1 MKKSF
6 SLLEIIFVI
15 TLISIISMIAI
26 PKLFLNITSASY
38 TQIKSDI
45 GLIRSAIIR
54 NKNKNIISGKGEAF
68 INALDNAKIN
78 VTYEKLFVGKEGD
91 VLLQYPIIST
101 SSEKKEIG
109 KWIKVSDNNYKVFI
123 DNQNAIEFVYDS
135 SNGTFDCDYKED
147 LCKDLIK

>member
-1 MKKSF
+1 M
-6 SLLEIIFVI
+6 
-15 TLISIISMIAI
+15 
-26 PKLFLNITSASY
+26 
-38 TQIKSDI
+38 
-45 GLIRSAIIR
+45 
-54 NKNKNIISGKGEAF
+54 
-68 INALDNAKIN
+68 
-78 VTYEKLFVGKEGD
+78 FVGKEGD